1 MQLPDLQAGD
11 ILHYTGQEGFD
22 VVDRT
27 LLLISDPVDITLS
40 PDGPLIHTY
49 EFLHNEQILERDI
62 KQLLVLM
69 TCDVIRNGK
78 IIWNRVPDSDKERLK
93 KLRKLCRAE

>member
-11 ILHYTGQEGFD
+11 ILHYVGQVGFD
-22 VVDRT
+22 NIDRT
-27 LLLISDPVDITLS
+27 LLLISKPVDITL
-40 PDGPLIHTY
+40 PDESLKHSY
-49 EFLHNEQILERDI
+49 EFLHNEQVLERDI